1 MGNDLYDIE
10 FSFGALQS
18 GVGFTITEAQF
29 FGVMGGKDREIYSS
43 PGINNISEAEIMAEF
58 YQARHFQNV
67 YLQKWIN
74 RASLEID
81 KLYYEKLS
89 FSFNLVISNKSKS
102 ARFRSLALFANDGRI
117 SKPIKRDSRR
127 ELLQIT
133 FSDPKLDYFYQIKQ
147 GNKISINQE
156 SL

>member
-1 MGNDLYDIE
+1 MANDLYDIE
-10 FSFGALQS
+10 FSFGALAE
-18 GVGFTITEAQF
+18 GIAFTVTEAQY
-29 FGVMGGKDREIYSS
+29 FGVMGGKDREIWSS

-58 YQARHFQNV
+58 NQARQFQNV
-67 YLQKWIN
+67 YVMKWIN
-74 RASLEID
+74 RASLDID
-81 KLYYEKLS
+81 KIYYQKLS
-89 FSFNLVISNKSKS
+89 FSFNLVISNRSKS
-102 ARFRSLALFANDGRI
+102 ARFRSLALFASDGRF

-133 FSDPKLDYFYQIKQ
+133 FSDPEINYFYQVKQ